1 MELRRLIPA
10 AGTATAQEALGHL
23 DLGALA
29 PPDRPYVVANMVST
43 LDGRAAV
50 NGRSAP
56 LSSAADRALF
66 HVLRTQV
73 DAVMAGAGTMRTE
86 RYGPIV
92 PKAEH
97 RDRRRDLGLAARPV
111 AVTVTRTLGLPADL
125 PLLADPDSTLL
136 VFTTAPGEAPPCAAK
151 VVVERL
157 DPSDA
162 GMGVVMRRLRA
173 GHGVRSLLCEG
184 GPHLLGSLIT
194 AGVLDELFLSLSPLL
209 AGDDDAPRITL
220 GESPGEPV
228 ALELVGAMEHEG
240 SLFLRY
246 RVDR

>member
-1 MELRRLIPA
+1 MELRRLIPD
-10 AGTATAQEALGHL
+10 AGSATPEEALGHL
-23 DLGALA
+23 GLAALA
-29 PPDRPYVVANMVST
+29 PSDRPYVVANMVST

-56 LSSAADRALF
+56 MSGAADRALF

-86 RYGPIV
+86 RYGPMV

-97 RDRRRDLGLAARPV
+97 RARREALGLAARPV

-125 PLLADPDSTLL
+125 PLLGDPDSTLL
-136 VFTTAPGEAPPCAAK
+136 VFATVPGPAPPCAAT
-151 VVVERL
+151 VRVEHL
-157 DPSDA
+157 DPTDA

-184 GPHLLGSLIT
+184 GPHLLGSLVC

-209 AGDDDAPRITL
+209 AGGDEAPRITA
-220 GESPGEPV
+220 GEPPAEPV
-228 ALELVGAMEHEG
+228 ALELVGALEHEG

>member
-1 MELRRLIPA
+1 
-10 AGTATAQEALGHL
+10 
-23 DLGALA
+23 
-29 PPDRPYVVANMVST
+29 MVST

-50 NGRSAP
+50 DGRSAP
-56 LSSAADRALF
+56 MSGPADRALF

-86 RYGPIV
+86 RYGPLV

-97 RDRRRDLGLAARPV
+97 RARRQALGLAARPV
-111 AVTVTRTLGLPADL
+111 AVTVTRTLFLPADL
-125 PLLADPDSTLL
+125 PLLQDADSTLL
-136 VFTTAPGEAPPCAAK
+136 VFTTAPGEAPPAAAT
-151 VVVERL
+151 VTVEHL
-157 DPSDA
+157 DPADA

-184 GPHLLGSLIT
+184 GPHLLGSLVA
-194 AGVLDELFLSLSPLL
+194 AGVLDELFLSVSPLL
-209 AGDDDAPRITL
+209 AGGGEAPRITM
-220 GESPGEPV
+220 GEPPREPV
-228 ALELVGAMEHEG
+228 ALELVGALEHEG